1 MNFHIM
7 SVSLHSNLWLR
18 KNKYFGFCLRLV
30 NWHMIQGVIK
40 DKNLMEATFEYV
52 GSLQQRK
59 LLPYSS
65 EIFSH
70 RNFSTSTQK
79 EIIIVLLVFSLLN
92 LFLGDSASVNYC
104 NTIRKIIHLL
114 KSGHLG
120 KTKAQSAILHRAA
133 LKNAV

>member
-7 SVSLHSNLWLR
+7 NVSFHSKLWLR

-30 NWHMIQGVIK
+30 NWHMTQGVIR

-59 LLPYSS
+59 LLLYSS
-65 EIFSH
+65 EIFSQ
-70 RNFSTSTQK
+70 RNSSKSTQK
-79 EIIIVLLVFSLLN
+79 EIIVVLSVFSLLN
-92 LFLGDSASVNYC
+92 LFLDDSTSVNYC

-114 KSGHLG
+114 KSGHLKKNQKYSLPFCIG
-120 KTKAQSAILHRAA
+120 LH
-133 LKNAV
+133 